1 MGRKQILNIYRARQ
15 CNVEENTDSSHFF
28 CLFLCL
34 HSIYINKISRRKKT
48 ITRLGR
54 REDQTSRRFIF
65 AIEHKLGFLFPG
77 KDSPFFDLCI
87 PAAEWWLS
95 PIFFQVLILL
105 REFWRKLLR
114 FQMGKFCC
122 FPSSS
127 EVPIFNF

>member
-54 REDQTSRRFIF
+54 REDQTSRGFIF

-87 PAAEWWLS
+87 PAAE
-95 PIFFQVLILL
+95 
-105 REFWRKLLR
+105 
-114 FQMGKFCC
+114 
-122 FPSSS
+122 
-127 EVPIFNF
+127 